1 MLGYGYMPGH
11 TGLGG
16 PPLVRLLARLAGMEV
31 RESAQAL
38 PERLSQWLGWAD
50 AIALAAALKN
60 GKRAIEQATAGE
72 GASCAEVRAELTRA
86 ILEDELLVVRPP
98 SRSRMQARRAVVRN
112 DDPDY
117 VLYRQCYL
125 ALQQRMETAIG
136 ALRAGLRARLAA
148 GAPEMAKLA
157 SVDAVMEQ
165 ALAEKEYSLF
175 LSVPARLEAYF
186 AHLRQA
192 AQAEDAS
199 GDDEQ
204 RPAQNARAWLDVFR
218 KDMQRV
224 LLAELD
230 IRMQPAE
237 GLQAALQ
244 E

>member
-1 MLGYGYMPGH
+1 VVDQAFRAVEEIARQYPGTQQQAADGNQQEVGKNQGKKRHDGRDYRWGTPTPLGGVALADDLGLRVNFRVLNARTRVMPGH

-16 PPLVRLLARLAGMEV
+16 PPLVRLLARLANTEV

-72 GASCAEVRAELTRA
+72 GASCAEVRAELTQA

-125 ALQQRMETAIG
+125 ALQQRMEIAIG
-136 ALRAGLRARLAA
+136 ALRAGLRT
-148 GAPEMAKLA
+148 
-157 SVDAVMEQ
+157 
-165 ALAEKEYSLF
+165 
-175 LSVPARLEAYF
+175 
-186 AHLRQA
+186 
-192 AQAEDAS
+192 
-199 GDDEQ
+199 
-204 RPAQNARAWLDVFR
+204 
-218 KDMQRV
+218 
-224 LLAELD
+224 
-230 IRMQPAE
+230 
-237 GLQAALQ
+237 
-244 E
+244 